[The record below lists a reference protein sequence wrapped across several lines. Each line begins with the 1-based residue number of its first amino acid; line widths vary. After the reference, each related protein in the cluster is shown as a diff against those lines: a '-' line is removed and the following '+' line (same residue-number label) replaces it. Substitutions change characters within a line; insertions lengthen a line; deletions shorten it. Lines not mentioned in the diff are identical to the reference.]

1 MVLGGRVSWWMVPVV
16 GVMGVLGLLA
26 GWTVGAFLVAMR
38 NEPMDVWED
47 WED

>member
-1 MVLGGRVSWWMVPVV
+1 MVPVI

-26 GWTVGAFLVAMR
+26 GWTVGAFLIAMR
-38 NEPMDVWED
+38 GEPNDVWED